1 MTTATQG
8 TVAGRPQPQ
17 TTAEPA
23 GGPFIRHAPDGRRA
37 MYVFAG
43 AAGGTSVAQFM
54 ANPMVSSPGWNKGYR
69 VLTSIAPG
77 TGSAATPTL
86 ATPDAPYSFH
96 QLVQMKDSFGTQL
109 LTGPGYDISY
119 LVPLYSGQFGT
130 DEMRNPMASPQFQPL
145 LNSGSLTSA
154 GGTVFPTYF
163 PFEFAKGYGVISGA
177 NAALLPVL
185 QVNLA
190 PISSV
195 VTYTFTSGA
204 TNPTSTI
211 TVDADFYWLPN
222 VPADPPGIGT
232 TCQWIYQP
240 CNPPIA
246 SGFSGLVQLPR
257 LGGYLTGLILDLR
270 NASGNRVSEGVTS
283 GGPGFVPAT
292 SGLDT
297 GAGWPVRPKIVIDG
311 VPLIDTLIGTLAE
324 DIAINSMVGPLNNSV
339 PFTATQ
345 AASTNVNPLF
355 NLTTT
360 GVGAYSGTQQAAR
373 PLGTLWVSRKTSL
386 AQRDFGLLD
395 TGEIFLSTNPGT
407 QVEVAGFPWGTITTG
422 PGQLNA
428 VVGQIVPSGALVR
441 GLPEA

>member
-43 AAGGTSVAQFM
+43 AAGGTAVAQFM

-77 TGSAATPTL
+77 TGTAAVPAL
-86 ATPDAPYSFH
+86 ATPDAPFNFH
-96 QLVQMKDSFGTQL
+96 QLVQMKDAFGTQL

-130 DEMRNPMASPQFQPL
+130 DEMRNPMASPQFQAL
-145 LNSGSLTSA
+145 LNSGSIAAA

-204 TNPTSTI
+204 TSPTSNI

-270 NASGNRVSEGVTS
+270 NAAGNRTSESVAA

-292 SGLDT
+292 STLDT
-297 GAGWPVRPKIVIDG
+297 GTGWPVRPKVVIDG
-311 VPLIDTLIGTLAE
+311 VPLIDSLIGTIFE
-324 DIAINSMVGPLNNSV
+324 DMAINSQIGPYNNSV

-345 AASTNVNPLF
+345 ASSANSNPLF
-355 NLTTT
+355 NSVAA
-360 GVGAYSGTQQAAR
+360 GVGANPGTQQAAR
-373 PLGTLWVSRKTSL
+373 PLGTMWLSRKTSL

-407 QVEVAGFPWGTITTG
+407 QIEVAGYPWGTFTSG